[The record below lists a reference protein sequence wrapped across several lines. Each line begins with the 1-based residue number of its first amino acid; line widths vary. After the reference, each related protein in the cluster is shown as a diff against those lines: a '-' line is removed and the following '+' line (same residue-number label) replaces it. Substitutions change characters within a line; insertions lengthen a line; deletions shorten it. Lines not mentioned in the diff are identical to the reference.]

1 MERHHMKMAV
11 GVCSGSDRDALRGV
25 ANQTQTAFDEN
36 IRGSVELSEAKP
48 AVPSVSRR
56 MHTLI
61 LTGSL
66 DRGSVHQLEA
76 EMERLCEEGVSGV
89 TLDLRGLTHIEAI
102 GVSVIAFRCGLY
114 QRRGYEIALIRGPR
128 IVQRVFEAAGLG
140 ELLPFRDGPEAP
152 STGEQQPSLVSEPR
166 VAKPV
171 LEPAPALVLAP
182 ALEALAGAE
191 TA

>member
-1 MERHHMKMAV
+1 MERHHMTMAV
-11 GVCSGSDRDALRGV
+11 GVCAGSDRDALRSV
-25 ANQTQTAFDEN
+25 ARQTQAAFDEN
-36 IRGSVELSEAKP
+36 TRGPVELSEAKP

-76 EMERLCEEGVSGV
+76 EMERLCEEGVSGI
-89 TLDLRGLTHIEAI
+89 TLDLRGLTNIEAI

-128 IVQRVFEAAGLG
+128 VIQRIFEAAGLG

-152 STGEQQPSLVSEPR
+152 AGTGEQQPSLVPEPR
-166 VAKPV
+166 AA
-171 LEPAPALVLAP
+171 EPESVPALVLAP
-182 ALEALAGAE
+182 ALEELAGAE